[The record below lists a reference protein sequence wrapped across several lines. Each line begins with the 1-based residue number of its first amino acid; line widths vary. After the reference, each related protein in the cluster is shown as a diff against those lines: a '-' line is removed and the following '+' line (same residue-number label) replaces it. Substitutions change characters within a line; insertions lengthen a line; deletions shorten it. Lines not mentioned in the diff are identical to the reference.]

1 MQRITYKTVHALLR
15 YIYLSGKAKIRG
27 SSIHINT
34 AVGVIVVR
42 SNGTFSV
49 YYKDIGK
56 VSGLLSR
63 DSIELAEKYINR
75 YGVKNK
81 VYEKNHFRL

>member
-1 MQRITYKTVHALLR
+1 MQRLTYKTVHALLR
-15 YIYLSGKAKIRG
+15 RTYLSGKGKIRG

-34 AVGVIVVR
+34 SVGVVVVR

-63 DSIELAEKYINR
+63 CTIDLAQKYLDR
-75 YGVKNK
+75 YEVK
-81 VYEKNHFRL
+81 VEPYEKNHIRL

>member
-1 MQRITYKTVHALLR
+1 MQRLTYKTVHALLHR
-15 YIYLSGKAKIRG
+15 TYLSGRGKIRG

-34 AVGVIVVR
+34 SVGVVVVR

-49 YYKDIGK
+49 YYKNIGK

-63 DSIELAEKYINR
+63 DSVDLAQKYLDR
-75 YGVKNK
+75 YEVKNK
-81 VYEKNHFRL
+81 KNEKNHIRL